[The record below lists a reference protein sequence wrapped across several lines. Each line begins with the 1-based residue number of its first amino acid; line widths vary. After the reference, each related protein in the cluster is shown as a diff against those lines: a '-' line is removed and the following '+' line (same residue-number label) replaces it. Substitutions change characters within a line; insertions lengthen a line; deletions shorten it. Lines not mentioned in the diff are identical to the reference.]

1 MTREQDLEDLERHE
15 REIAAHE
22 SFNYALLDEDET
34 TLLGCVYIDPAERV
48 GADADISWWVVDEL
62 VGSDVEAEM
71 DELVPY
77 WIAQDWPFDQ
87 PRYVPREISWA
98 EWAALPEVPPAD

>member
-1 MTREQDLEDLERHE
+1 
-15 REIAAHE
+15 
-22 SFNYALLDEDET
+22 
-34 TLLGCVYIDPAERV
+34 
-48 GADADISWWVVDEL
+48 
-62 VGSDVEAEM
+62 VEAEM